1 MIMNTIVKLL
11 KEVPITIR
19 KSDNTKNFTQCDRL
33 YFNLFL
39 HSLSKTTLL
48 YRYVGDKYLRE
59 LFNSDTSNIDTLSKH
74 IFLFGDKGN
83 LFYEN
88 KIRKISKR
96 DFSATDQNTFKYIYD
111 KLYKVYVNTGVLKS
125 TGTKAALLR
134 LSCYDEFNKFFTSV
148 TLSDWLEKVSSL
160 NNDDK
165 TRIEHYYMSF
175 LHTVGAAGI
184 DNCSYFLSTS
194 TDYNFCNK
202 WCLEHKEKQNE
213 EGAILVGWTGKQ
225 KYIKTFG
232 KRNSNHIKKL
242 GFPIINNAL
251 FPNQHEITLM
261 CGLLPHFI
269 IGYFY
274 KDKFEIN
281 PYVFEIINLE
291 DVITEGLPVK
301 QNDFMMIMNETNIMS
316 YYNMCDGF
324 YW

>member
-1 MIMNTIVKLL
+1 MNKIVKLL
-11 KEVPITIR
+11 KDIPITVR
-19 KSDNTKNFTQCDRL
+19 KCDTIKDITQGDRL
-33 YFNLFL
+33 YLNLFL

-48 YRYVGDKYLRE
+48 YRYAGDKYLRG
-59 LFNSDTSNIDTLSKH
+59 LFNSDTCNIDTLSKH
-74 IFLFGDKGN
+74 IFLFGDKGH
-83 LFYEN
+83 LFYED
-88 KIRKISKR
+88 KIKKISKSN
-96 DFSATDQNTFKYIYD
+96 FSEIEQNTFKYIYD
-111 KLYKVYVNTGVLKS
+111 KLYKVYVNTGNLKS
-125 TGTKAALLR
+125 TGTKMALLR
-134 LSCYDEFNKFFTSV
+134 LSCYDECNKFFSSV
-148 TLSDWLEKVSSL
+148 TLSNWIEKVSLL

-165 TRIEHYYMSF
+165 TIIKHYYLSF

-202 WCLEHKEKQNE
+202 LCIEHKEKQNE

-225 KYIKTFG
+225 KYIRTFG
-232 KRNSNHIKKL
+232 ERNSNHIKKL
-242 GFPIINNAL
+242 GFPMINNAL

-281 PYVFEIINLE
+281 PYVFEIDDLE
-291 DVITEGLPVK
+291 NVMIEGLPVK
-301 QNDFMMIMNETNIMS
+301 QDDFMMIMNETNIKL